1 MVSENLREN
10 IGSNTCQLV
19 KPMLSG
25 ALSPYAPNMRK
36 HLLEHKP
43 EMIMHAAFVFN
54 AIKIKITTD
63 VGFIVNNMKIGVNI
77 LMLVKGS
84 NVKNFIGINRSR
96 TFLHFC
102 WKHAAKF
109 LNELEKTDYFFRNE
123 L

>member
-1 MVSENLREN
+1 MASENLLEN

-36 HLLEHKP
+36 H
-43 EMIMHAAFVFN
+43 
-54 AIKIKITTD
+54 
-63 VGFIVNNMKIGVNI
+63 
-77 LMLVKGS
+77 
-84 NVKNFIGINRSR
+84 
-96 TFLHFC
+96 
-102 WKHAAKF
+102 AAKF